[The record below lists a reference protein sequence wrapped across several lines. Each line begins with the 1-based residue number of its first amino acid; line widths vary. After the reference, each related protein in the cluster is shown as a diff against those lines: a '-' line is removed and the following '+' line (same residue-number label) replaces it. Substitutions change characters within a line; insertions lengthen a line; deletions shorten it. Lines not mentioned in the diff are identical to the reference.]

1 MVGRTIGNYEVLAKL
16 GEGGMG
22 TVYKARDKRLKRL
35 VALKFLSRREVDS
48 TTKARFLREA
58 QAASALSHPNIVTI
72 YDIGEQDGTNYIVM
86 EYIDGQALNDM
97 IPPGGLPVGKALDYL
112 IQLGEA
118 LAAAHS
124 AGIVHRDLKPG
135 NVIVDRNER
144 LKVLDFGLAKFKVT
158 ADSSRDEDNTQTA
171 LLTKAGTFLGTIAYV
186 SPEQSMGAEVDLR
199 SDIFSFGVVT
209 QELLTGRRPFSGAS
223 QWALLHEIS
232 HGKPRPLRAAHPHLP
247 ESLEILVAQMLAK
260 RPEDRLRN
268 MQEALLHMHNIRLG
282 LNAAPETVTITTF
295 EEKQDPLATEG
306 VKNPPSTASEKVSIG
321 VLMFRSLSPDP
332 QDRYLAEGIASEIV
346 QALSGIPSVRVVSQL
361 ASFRFKD
368 EVPDL
373 ALVAQSLNIRYVL
386 TGSVRRAGQKI
397 RVMAELD
404 DAAAGTQLWSHTY
417 DRGIEEDVFA
427 VQEEI
432 AKAIVGATAGQLI
445 RARAEL
451 ASHLPAETLDAPG
464 LVRKAYHFTNQA
476 YHGGAMDEAV
486 DLLRKATEIDPDY
499 AAAHAYLG
507 SFIAQRVVANSSSNE
522 AEDRAEALAAA
533 EHALLLAPSDAEV
546 LENSGLALLHCGRF
560 EKAVTTLR
568 RAVEIAPFNLVAWGY
583 LGLALGWG
591 GAQHQ
596 IPEAHAILDRLIA
609 DAPDHPSM
617 PYWLCFQAGTFCRE
631 GKHQESADCAR
642 RSITLQPRFAPSLIV
657 YANAMGHLGR
667 FPEAG
672 EMIRQLIE
680 INPHGTQ
687 EAYMSALLTTT
698 GARER
703 AQPHIG
709 GLIAAGIFK
718 GDLPWP
724 VPVRPDPVSKRPTSA

>member
-1 MVGRTIGNYEVLAKL
+1 MIGQTVGNYEVLVKL

-48 TTKARFLREA
+48 TSKARFLREA
-58 QAASALSHPNIVTI
+58 QAASALSHPNIITI
-72 YDIGEQDGTNYIVM
+72 YDIGDQDGTHYIVM
-86 EYIDGQALNDM
+86 EYIDGKALNAV
-97 IPPGGLPVGKALDYL
+97 IPSTGLHVGKALDYL

-135 NVIVDRNER
+135 NVMVDRNDR
-144 LKVLDFGLAKFKVT
+144 LKVLDFGLAKFKIT
-158 ADSSRDEDNTQTA
+158 ADSARDESDTQTA
-171 LLTKAGTFLGTIAYV
+171 LLTQAGTFVGTIAYV
-186 SPEQSMGAEVDLR
+186 SPEQSMGTEVDLR

-209 QELLTGRRPFSGAS
+209 QELLTGKRPFYGAS
-223 QWALLHEIS
+223 QWALLHEIG
-232 HGKPRPLRAAHPHLP
+232 HGKPKPMRATHPHLP
-247 ESLEILVAQMLAK
+247 TALEALVERMLAK
-260 RPEDRLRN
+260 RPEDRVSN
-268 MQEALLHMHNIRLG
+268 MREVLLHLHNIRLG
-282 LNAAPETVTITTF
+282 LATPAETATTTIF
-295 EEKQDPLATEG
+295 EEKQ
-306 VKNPPSTASEKVSIG
+306 VNPSIPGPQHSSSAVNEKASIG
-321 VLMFRSLSPDP
+321 VLMFRSLSPDA

-346 QALSGIPSVRVVSQL
+346 QALSGIPAVRVVSQL

-368 EVPDL
+368 EVTDL
-373 ALVAQSLNIRYVL
+373 AQVAQSLNIRYVL

-397 RVMAELD
+397 RVLAELD
-404 DAAAGTQLWSHTY
+404 DAVEGIQLWSHTY
-417 DRGIEEDVFA
+417 DRSMDDVFA
-427 VQEEI
+427 VQEEV

-451 ASHLPAETLDAPG
+451 ASQLSAEDLDAPG

-486 DLLRKATEIDPDY
+486 NLLRKATQIDPDY

-522 AEDRAEALAAA
+522 VEDRAEALAAA
-533 EHALLLAPSDAEV
+533 ERALLLAPGDAEV

-560 EKAVTTLR
+560 QKAVTSLR
-568 RAVEIAPFNLVAWGY
+568 RAVEISPFNLVAWGY

-591 GAQHQ
+591 GEENQVG
-596 IPEAHAILDRLIA
+596 EAHTILNRLIA

-631 GKHQESADCAR
+631 GKHQESADSAR
-642 RSITLQPRFAPSLIV
+642 RSMTLQPRFAPSLIV

-667 FPEAG
+667 FQEAG
-672 EMIRQLIE
+672 ETIVQLME
-680 INPHGTQ
+680 INPRGTQ
-687 EAYMSALLTTT
+687 ESYMSALLATT
-698 GARER
+698 GSRER
-703 AQPHIG
+703 AQQHIN

-724 VPVRPDPVSKRPTSA
+724 VRVYPDPALKRPTSA

>member
-1 MVGRTIGNYEVLAKL
+1 MIGQTIGNYEVLAKL

-22 TVYKARDKRLKRL
+22 TVYKARDKRLRRL

-72 YDIGEQDGTNYIVM
+72 YDIGDQDGTNYIVM
-86 EYIDGQALNDM
+86 EYIDGQALNDV
-97 IPPGGLPVGKALDYL
+97 IPPGGLPIAKALDYL

-124 AGIVHRDLKPG
+124 AGIIHRDLKPG

-158 ADSSRDEDNTQTA
+158 ADSDQDEDNTQTA
-171 LLTKAGTFLGTIAYV
+171 LLTKAGTFVGTIAYV
-186 SPEQSMGAEVDLR
+186 SPEQSLGAEVDLR

-209 QELLTGRRPFSGAS
+209 QELLTGKRPFSGAS
-223 QWALLHEIS
+223 QWALLHEIG
-232 HGKPRPLRAAHPHLP
+232 HGKPRPLRATHPHFP
-247 ESLEILVAQMLAK
+247 ESLEALVERMLAK
-260 RPEDRLRN
+260 RPEDRLPN

-282 LNAAPETVTITTF
+282 LDVAAETATIARF
-295 EEKQDPLATEG
+295 VDKQDPSAAHDPQHL
-306 VKNPPSTASEKVSIG
+306 PSTASEKASIG

-332 QDRYLAEGIASEIV
+332 QDRYLAEGIASEII
-346 QALSGIPSVRVVSQL
+346 QALSGIPAVRVVSQL

-368 EVPDL
+368 EVTDL

-417 DRGIEEDVFA
+417 DRGIEDVFA
-427 VQEEI
+427 VQEEV

-451 ASHLPAETLDAPG
+451 ASHVSAENLDAPG

-486 DLLRKATEIDPDY
+486 NLLRRATEVDPNY

-507 SFIAQRVVANSSSNE
+507 SFLAQRVVANSSANE
-522 AEDRAEALAAA
+522 AEDRADALASA
-533 EHALLLAPSDAEV
+533 ERALLLAPGDPEV

-591 GAQHQ
+591 GEQNQ
-596 IPEAHAILDRLIA
+596 VPEAQSILNRLIVN
-609 DAPDHPSM
+609 APDHPSL

-631 GKHQESADCAR
+631 GKHQQSADCAL
-642 RSITLQPRFAPSLIV
+642 RSMGLQPRFAPSLIV
-657 YANAMGHLGR
+657 YANALGHLGR
-667 FPEAG
+667 FQEAG
-672 EMIRQLIE
+672 EIVGQLIE

-703 AQPHIG
+703 AEHHIS

-724 VPVRPDPVSKRPTSA
+724 APVSRDPALKRPTSA

>member
-1 MVGRTIGNYEVLAKL
+1 MIGQTVGNYEVLVKL

-48 TTKARFLREA
+48 TSKARFLREA
-58 QAASALSHPNIVTI
+58 QAASALSHPNIITI
-72 YDIGEQDGTNYIVM
+72 YDIGDQDGTNYIVM
-86 EYIDGQALNDM
+86 EYIDGKALNDV
-97 IPPGGLPVGKALDYL
+97 IPSNGLHVGKALDYL

-135 NVIVDRNER
+135 NVIVDRNDR
-144 LKVLDFGLAKFKVT
+144 LKVLDFGLAKFKIT
-158 ADSSRDEDNTQTA
+158 PDSAHDESDTQTA
-171 LLTKAGTFLGTIAYV
+171 LLTQAGTFVGTIAYV
-186 SPEQSMGAEVDLR
+186 SPEQSMGAEVDPR

-209 QELLTGRRPFSGAS
+209 QELLTGKRPFYGAS
-223 QWALLHEIS
+223 QWALLHEIG
-232 HGKPRPLRAAHPHLP
+232 HGKPRPLRATHPHLP
-247 ESLEILVAQMLAK
+247 GALEALVERMLAK
-260 RPEDRLRN
+260 RPEDRVSNLR
-268 MQEALLHMHNIRLG
+268 EVLLHLHNIRLG
-282 LNAAPETVTITTF
+282 LAIPTETATTTIF
-295 EEKQDPLATEG
+295 EEKQI
-306 VKNPPSTASEKVSIG
+306 NPAIASPQHSSSAVNEKASIG

-346 QALSGIPSVRVVSQL
+346 QALSGIPAVRVVSQL

-368 EVPDL
+368 EITDL
-373 ALVAQSLNIRYVL
+373 AQVAQSLNIRYVL

-404 DAAAGTQLWSHTY
+404 DAVAGTQLWSHTY
-417 DRGIEEDVFA
+417 DRGMDDAFA
-427 VQEEI
+427 VQEDV
-432 AKAIVGATAGQLI
+432 AKAIVRATAGQLI

-451 ASHLPAETLDAPG
+451 ASQLSAENLDAPG

-486 DLLRKATEIDPDY
+486 NLLRKATQIDPGY

-522 AEDRAEALAAA
+522 VEDRAEALAAA
-533 EHALLLAPSDAEV
+533 ERALLLAPGDAEV

-560 EKAVTTLR
+560 QKAVTSLR

-591 GAQHQ
+591 GEANQVA
-596 IPEAHAILDRLIA
+596 EAHTILNRLIA

-631 GKHQESADCAR
+631 GKHQESADSAR
-642 RSITLQPRFAPSLIV
+642 RSMTLQPRFAPSLIV

-667 FPEAG
+667 FQEAG
-672 EMIRQLIE
+672 EMIVQLIE
-680 INPHGTQ
+680 INPRGTQ
-687 EAYMSALLTTT
+687 ESYMSALLATT
-698 GARER
+698 GSRER
-703 AQPHIG
+703 AEHHIN

-724 VPVRPDPVSKRPTSA
+724 VPVFPDPASKRPTSA